1 MDRLLTKILILGW
14 INDFLCWGGFI
25 PLSRISYIIY
35 LMHFTVIWTFESVM
49 IYPLDGTN
57 TMMVI
62 FFHEQENP
70 FNRINPFFADYFFPG
85 SAILYHGGIGC
96 HLCLHRNALAS
107 LRKITIRLHSRKPQR
122 GQEKLI

>member
-1 MDRLLTKILILGW
+1 MAASIGLLGPLHWGGSFLLAAEDMGVIPYNCCTETIFFKKPYFLGW

-57 TMMVI
+57 TMMV
-62 FFHEQENP
+62 
-70 FNRINPFFADYFFPG
+70 
-85 SAILYHGGIGC
+85 L
-96 HLCLHRNALAS
+96 
-107 LRKITIRLHSRKPQR
+107 
-122 GQEKLI
+122 